1 MHAMKLPALP
11 AGAGGAP
18 ALLFPVVRESAPV
31 CDIGEETIEIGDKTD
46 IGKAICFW
54 QALLDPGQSMRLR
67 FTDGGRWIGG
77 VCITRDVD
85 DLTYIVDG
93 RIFQGSGD
101 DKGIG
106 LHFVGE
112 GDGPIGLPIVRRDCD
127 GDVVGFY
134 TDEDEDNPEPDAA
147 TVKAAFFASGASF
160 TAATAPAV
168 KPESKIGFGAESAR
182 QGAALKAAASKA
194 ESAWMLT
201 LGRERG
207 RSGGN
212 NGDKWFRYQGK
223 TLVSMAPG
231 ETVEG
236 QWPRRMP
243 KPEKRAPEPKVRTAK
258 PAPDAPK
265 APEKRHVHK
274 RAGKGAPVVALTKV
288 V

>member
-1 MHAMKLPALP
+1 MHATNAI
-11 AGAGGAP
+11 
-18 ALLFPVVRESAPV
+18 VRESAPA

-54 QALLDPGQSMRLR
+54 QALVEPGQSMRLR

-77 VCITRDVD
+77 LSITRESDDDVERP
-85 DLTYIVDG
+85 TYKVTG
-93 RIFQGSGD
+93 HIFHGSGD
-101 DKGIG
+101 DRGVA
-106 LHFVGE
+106 LNFVGE

-160 TAATAPAV
+160 TAATAPTV

-182 QGAALKAAASKA
+182 QGAALKAAAAKA
-194 ESAWMLT
+194 EAVWRVK
-201 LGRERG
+201 LGREQG
-207 RSGGN
+207 QKGGN
-212 NGDKWFRYQGK
+212 NGEAWFRYQGK

-243 KPEKRAPEPKVRTAK
+243 KPEKRAPEPKAKAAK
-258 PAPDAPK
+258 PASDAPK
-265 APEKRHVHK
+265 ATEPERRAVHK
-274 RAGKGAPVVALTKV
+274 RARRGGPIVALSKV
-288 V
+288 G